1 MKKVSKFNAGLA
13 LGSLTAVVALF
24 AGGPVATAQTATGS
38 GSNSQVSQ
46 AAAPFNTQ
54 VAQTAPG
61 LDTSVAGQ
69 AAPGGGSFPGSF
81 LVPGTNTSIKIGGFA
96 KLAIIDDLSATTS
109 VSPDVVS
116 SADIAL
122 RGAPTSSNRGNFD
135 FNPRQS
141 SFFIDA
147 RTPTS
152 YGELDTFIQADFF
165 GQNVSN
171 SFGASN
177 SRNARLVLA
186 YGTLGPL
193 LGGQALSLW
202 FDGDA
207 LGESVDPTASVGTM
221 NGLTNRQSQIRYTY
235 VAGGGLSVA
244 GSIEQPSV
252 EGVDNNGLNTQIN
265 ASATPAPGTANT
277 FSQKYPDFV
286 VKGRWDQ
293 PWGHIALAGLLRD
306 QEVQS
311 VGVPNY
317 NDSPGWGTYL
327 SGHLN
332 TFGKD
337 TLRGGVMIGQ
347 ALGHYIS
354 DMGASAGI
362 ETNTAAGLANDTA
375 VTKPI
380 GYGANAS
387 YTHWWTD
394 QLRSTVMGGYS
405 HVNVN
410 TTSIITLAA
419 AQNGLD
425 KTHIAQTVNLIWSP
439 VPQVDLGIEYTHYTR
454 MVAGPFENT
463 QSRGTMNR
471 IEAET
476 VFKF

>member
-1 MKKVSKFNAGLA
+1 
-13 LGSLTAVVALF
+13 
-24 AGGPVATAQTATGS
+24 
-38 GSNSQVSQ
+38 VSQ

-61 LDTSVAGQ
+61 GDSSVAAGQ

-81 LVPGTNTSIKIGGFA
+81 LVPGTNTSLKIGGFA
-96 KLAIIDDLSATTS
+96 KLAIMDDLSATTS
-109 VSPDVVS
+109 VSPDVI
-116 SADIAL
+116 AAGNIAL
-122 RGAPTSSNRGNFD
+122 RGSAVSSNRGNFN

-141 SFFIDA
+141 SFFFDA

-165 GQNVSN
+165 GQNISN
-171 SFGASN
+171 SFNGAN
-177 SRNARLVLA
+177 TRNARLVLA

-193 LGGQALSLW
+193 LGGQTLSLW

-207 LGESVDPTASVGTM
+207 IGESVDPTASVGTM
-221 NGLTNRQSQIRYTY
+221 NGLTNRQGTVRYTY

-244 GSIEQPSV
+244 AAVEQPSV
-252 EGVDNNGLNTQIN
+252 EGVDNGLDGANTAIN
-265 ASATPAPGTANT
+265 ASATPAPGGANT

-286 VKGRWDQ
+286 AKGRWDQ
-293 PWGHIALAGLLRD
+293 AWGHIALAGVLRN
-306 QEVQS
+306 QHVQS
-311 VGVPNY
+311 VGVPAFD
-317 NDSPGWGTYL
+317 DSPGWGGYL

-337 TLRGGVMIGQ
+337 TLRAGVMGGQ
-347 ALGHYIS
+347 ALGHFLS

-362 ETNTAAGLANDTA
+362 ETNSATGSSTA
-375 VTKPI
+375 VTKPLSF
-380 GYGANAS
+380 GANAS

-394 QLRSTVMGGYS
+394 QLRSTVMGGFS
-405 HVNVN
+405 KVDVN
-410 TTSIITLAA
+410 TSSILTSAA
-419 AQNGLD
+419 AQNFID
-425 KTHIAQTVNLIWSP
+425 KMHIAETVNLIWSP

-454 MVAGPFENT
+454 HVAGPNET
-463 QSRGTMNR
+463 VQSIGQMNR